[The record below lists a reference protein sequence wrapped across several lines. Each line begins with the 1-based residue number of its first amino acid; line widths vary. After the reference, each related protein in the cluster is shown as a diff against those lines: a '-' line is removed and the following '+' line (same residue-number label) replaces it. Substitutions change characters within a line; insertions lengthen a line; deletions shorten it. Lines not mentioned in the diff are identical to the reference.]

1 MLVVVGWLRGWE
13 ECCMQLCDEWEELA
27 WLMRQAWLKQSWR
40 RRGRVGTWST
50 DADLESPRE
59 SASQVQWAI
68 LWTMTEKL
76 GSKCCLLMRWGMRKN
91 MQFGRGI
98 EDQVYWLMQSEGG
111 VTPKHKTNKSHKSW
125 NHIEQAL
132 SKSKEE
138 GRKLTAWPK
147 QWDLEE

>member
-1 MLVVVGWLRGWE
+1 
-13 ECCMQLCDEWEELA
+13 
-27 WLMRQAWLKQSWR
+27 
-40 RRGRVGTWST
+40 
-50 DADLESPRE
+50 
-59 SASQVQWAI
+59 
-68 LWTMTEKL
+68 
-76 GSKCCLLMRWGMRKN
+76 

-111 VTPKHKTNKSHKSW
+111 VTPKHKTNKSQKSC

-147 QWDLEE
+147 E